1 MESNQGNRRQFW
13 IGMGV
18 SLLCLILIFIFIDP
32 REIVNSLRGANFYYL
47 GLSALGILAFMFIRA
62 IRWRFLL
69 RNEPAYFPLF
79 HIQNIGYML
88 NMYLPARL
96 GDVARAILIG
106 SVPPVTITQSVST
119 MVVERLLDMM
129 FIVALLPFTLVT
141 VESLPEAFR
150 QGALA
155 IGIIAVIGIIVLIVA
170 ANLRSFFTGLAEK
183 IFNLFSFLDTATWT
197 RRVDDLLK
205 GLDSLT
211 RLKDGLILLILSILV
226 WLPIIFA
233 YQMSLFAVGL
243 DVTVGM
249 AAFVVCAAALSIAA
263 PSSPGGVGVFQAGV
277 IAALQ
282 ILGQPEAES
291 ASFAF
296 AYHATNYFVLTIL
309 GFIGL
314 AKTGSTFRSVL
325 ETTQNYMKRDKAKEK
340 EPETF

>member
-1 MESNQGNRRQFW
+1 MEKTGKSRRQFW

-18 SLLCLILIFIFIDP
+18 SLFCLILIFIFIDP
-32 REIVNSLRGANFYYL
+32 REILNTLRGANLFLL

-69 RNEPAYFPLF
+69 SNSLGYWPVF
-79 HIQNIGYML
+79 HVQSIGYML

-96 GDVARAILIG
+96 GDVTRAILIG
-106 SVPPVTITQSVST
+106 STPPITITQGIST

-129 FIVALLPFTLVT
+129 FIVAMLPFTLVT
-141 VESLPEAFR
+141 VETLPPQFR

-155 IGIIAVIGIIVLIVA
+155 IGVVAVIGIIVLIVA
-170 ANLRSFFTGLAEK
+170 ANLRPFFRKITTK
-183 IFNLFSFLDTATWT
+183 IFNHIPFLETETWV
-197 RRVDDLLK
+197 RRIDDLLK

-211 RLKDGLILLILSILV
+211 RFKDGFILLLLSVLV

-233 YQMSLFAVGL
+233 YQMSLKAVGL

-249 AAFVVCAAALSIAA
+249 ASFVVSAAALSIAA

-282 ILGQPEAES
+282 LLGQPQAES

-296 AYHATNYFVLTIL
+296 AYHATNYLILTIL
-309 GFIGL
+309 GIIGL
-314 AKTGSTFRSVL
+314 TKTGSTFRSVI
-325 ETTQNYMKRDKAKEK
+325 ETTQSYLKREK
-340 EPETF
+340 TAEKVNEA